1 MAVAASLLKLGT
13 GALACCPAAADAV
26 LRAARALCEVRGR
39 RRWSARGVN
48 NPGRD
53 ATRTPTSPYK
63 GCPCGNNRQGG
74 YVSVKSASE
83 RDREFSA
90 FVSAQ
95 RAVLV
100 RLAAL
105 LLTGD
110 RATAEDVVQTA
121 LTRLY
126 VTWPKVRPDTLN
138 AYARRSVV
146 NAVIDDRRK
155 LFRRRER
162 SQAELPDVTTV
173 ESRDVDQTAVI
184 ALLSTLP
191 ARMRAAVV
199 LRYIEGLNAA
209 ETADALGCSEGTVR
223 SQSARG
229 LERLRAVFPEHAHNF
244 A

>member
-1 MAVAASLLKLGT
+1 
-13 GALACCPAAADAV
+13 
-26 LRAARALCEVRGR
+26 
-39 RRWSARGVN
+39 
-48 NPGRD
+48 
-53 ATRTPTSPYK
+53 
-63 GCPCGNNRQGG
+63 
-74 YVSVKSASE
+74 VKFASE

-173 ESRDVDQTAVI
+173 KSRDVDQTAVI

-199 LRYIEGLNAA
+199 LRYIEGLSAA

>member
-1 MAVAASLLKLGT
+1 M
-13 GALACCPAAADAV
+13 
-26 LRAARALCEVRGR
+26 
-39 RRWSARGVN
+39 
-48 NPGRD
+48 
-53 ATRTPTSPYK
+53 
-63 GCPCGNNRQGG
+63 
-74 YVSVKSASE
+74 KSASE

-209 ETADALGCSEGTVR
+209 ETADAMGCSEGTVR

>member
-1 MAVAASLLKLGT
+1 M
-13 GALACCPAAADAV
+13 
-26 LRAARALCEVRGR
+26 
-39 RRWSARGVN
+39 
-48 NPGRD
+48 
-53 ATRTPTSPYK
+53 
-63 GCPCGNNRQGG
+63 
-74 YVSVKSASE
+74 KSASE

-173 ESRDVDQTAVI
+173 ESRDVDQAAVL

-209 ETADALGCSEGTVR
+209 ETADAMGCSEGTVR

>member
-1 MAVAASLLKLGT
+1 
-13 GALACCPAAADAV
+13 
-26 LRAARALCEVRGR
+26 
-39 RRWSARGVN
+39 
-48 NPGRD
+48 
-53 ATRTPTSPYK
+53 
-63 GCPCGNNRQGG
+63 
-74 YVSVKSASE
+74 VKSASE

-229 LERLRAVFPEHAHNF
+229 LERLRAVFPDHAHNF

>member
-1 MAVAASLLKLGT
+1 
-13 GALACCPAAADAV
+13 
-26 LRAARALCEVRGR
+26 
-39 RRWSARGVN
+39 
-48 NPGRD
+48 
-53 ATRTPTSPYK
+53 
-63 GCPCGNNRQGG
+63 
-74 YVSVKSASE
+74 VKSASE

-209 ETADALGCSEGTVR
+209 ETAYALGCSEGTVR

>member
-1 MAVAASLLKLGT
+1 M
-13 GALACCPAAADAV
+13 
-26 LRAARALCEVRGR
+26 
-39 RRWSARGVN
+39 
-48 NPGRD
+48 
-53 ATRTPTSPYK
+53 
-63 GCPCGNNRQGG
+63 
-74 YVSVKSASE
+74 KSASE

-126 VTWPKVRPDTLN
+126 VTWPKVRPDTVN

-209 ETADALGCSEGTVR
+209 ETADAMGCSEGTVR

>member
-1 MAVAASLLKLGT
+1 
-13 GALACCPAAADAV
+13 
-26 LRAARALCEVRGR
+26 
-39 RRWSARGVN
+39 
-48 NPGRD
+48 
-53 ATRTPTSPYK
+53 
-63 GCPCGNNRQGG
+63 
-74 YVSVKSASE
+74 VKSASE

-209 ETADALGCSEGTVR
+209 ETADAMGCSEGTVR

>member
-1 MAVAASLLKLGT
+1 M
-13 GALACCPAAADAV
+13 
-26 LRAARALCEVRGR
+26 
-39 RRWSARGVN
+39 
-48 NPGRD
+48 
-53 ATRTPTSPYK
+53 
-63 GCPCGNNRQGG
+63 
-74 YVSVKSASE
+74 KSASE

-209 ETADALGCSEGTVR
+209 ETAYALGCSEGTVR

>member
-1 MAVAASLLKLGT
+1 MKF
-13 GALACCPAAADAV
+13 
-26 LRAARALCEVRGR
+26 
-39 RRWSARGVN
+39 
-48 NPGRD
+48 
-53 ATRTPTSPYK
+53 
-63 GCPCGNNRQGG
+63 
-74 YVSVKSASE
+74 ASE

>member
-1 MAVAASLLKLGT
+1 M
-13 GALACCPAAADAV
+13 
-26 LRAARALCEVRGR
+26 
-39 RRWSARGVN
+39 
-48 NPGRD
+48 
-53 ATRTPTSPYK
+53 
-63 GCPCGNNRQGG
+63 
-74 YVSVKSASE
+74 KSASE

-173 ESRDVDQTAVI
+173 ESRDVDQTAVM

>member
-1 MAVAASLLKLGT
+1 
-13 GALACCPAAADAV
+13 
-26 LRAARALCEVRGR
+26 
-39 RRWSARGVN
+39 
-48 NPGRD
+48 
-53 ATRTPTSPYK
+53 
-63 GCPCGNNRQGG
+63 
-74 YVSVKSASE
+74 VKYASE

-229 LERLRAVFPEHAHNF
+229 LERLRAAFPEHAHNF

>member
-1 MAVAASLLKLGT
+1 
-13 GALACCPAAADAV
+13 
-26 LRAARALCEVRGR
+26 
-39 RRWSARGVN
+39 
-48 NPGRD
+48 
-53 ATRTPTSPYK
+53 
-63 GCPCGNNRQGG
+63 
-74 YVSVKSASE
+74 VKSASE

-173 ESRDVDQTAVI
+173 ESRAVDQTAVI

>member
-1 MAVAASLLKLGT
+1 
-13 GALACCPAAADAV
+13 
-26 LRAARALCEVRGR
+26 
-39 RRWSARGVN
+39 
-48 NPGRD
+48 
-53 ATRTPTSPYK
+53 
-63 GCPCGNNRQGG
+63 
-74 YVSVKSASE
+74 
-83 RDREFSA
+83 
-90 FVSAQ
+90 
-95 RAVLV
+95 
-100 RLAAL
+100 
-105 LLTGD
+105 
-110 RATAEDVVQTA
+110 
-121 LTRLY
+121 
-126 VTWPKVRPDTLN
+126 
-138 AYARRSVV
+138 VV

-199 LRYIEGLNAA
+199 LRYIEGLSAA

>member
-1 MAVAASLLKLGT
+1 
-13 GALACCPAAADAV
+13 
-26 LRAARALCEVRGR
+26 
-39 RRWSARGVN
+39 
-48 NPGRD
+48 
-53 ATRTPTSPYK
+53 
-63 GCPCGNNRQGG
+63 
-74 YVSVKSASE
+74 VKFASE

>member
-1 MAVAASLLKLGT
+1 
-13 GALACCPAAADAV
+13 
-26 LRAARALCEVRGR
+26 
-39 RRWSARGVN
+39 
-48 NPGRD
+48 
-53 ATRTPTSPYK
+53 
-63 GCPCGNNRQGG
+63 
-74 YVSVKSASE
+74 
-83 RDREFSA
+83 
-90 FVSAQ
+90 
-95 RAVLV
+95 
-100 RLAAL
+100 LAAL

>member
-1 MAVAASLLKLGT
+1 
-13 GALACCPAAADAV
+13 
-26 LRAARALCEVRGR
+26 
-39 RRWSARGVN
+39 
-48 NPGRD
+48 
-53 ATRTPTSPYK
+53 
-63 GCPCGNNRQGG
+63 
-74 YVSVKSASE
+74 VKSASE

-173 ESRDVDQTAVI
+173 EGRDVDQTAVI

>member
-1 MAVAASLLKLGT
+1 MK
-13 GALACCPAAADAV
+13 
-26 LRAARALCEVRGR
+26 
-39 RRWSARGVN
+39 
-48 NPGRD
+48 
-53 ATRTPTSPYK
+53 Y
-63 GCPCGNNRQGG
+63 
-74 YVSVKSASE
+74 ASE

>member
-1 MAVAASLLKLGT
+1 
-13 GALACCPAAADAV
+13 
-26 LRAARALCEVRGR
+26 
-39 RRWSARGVN
+39 
-48 NPGRD
+48 
-53 ATRTPTSPYK
+53 
-63 GCPCGNNRQGG
+63 
-74 YVSVKSASE
+74 VKSASE

-95 RAVLV
+95 RPVLV

-110 RATAEDVVQTA
+110 RAAAEDVVQTA

-173 ESRDVDQTAVI
+173 KSRDVDQTAVI

-199 LRYIEGLNAA
+199 LRYIEGLSAA
-209 ETADALGCSEGTVR
+209 ETADVLGCSEGTVR

>member
-1 MAVAASLLKLGT
+1 
-13 GALACCPAAADAV
+13 
-26 LRAARALCEVRGR
+26 
-39 RRWSARGVN
+39 
-48 NPGRD
+48 
-53 ATRTPTSPYK
+53 
-63 GCPCGNNRQGG
+63 
-74 YVSVKSASE
+74 VKSASE

>member
-1 MAVAASLLKLGT
+1 M
-13 GALACCPAAADAV
+13 
-26 LRAARALCEVRGR
+26 
-39 RRWSARGVN
+39 
-48 NPGRD
+48 
-53 ATRTPTSPYK
+53 
-63 GCPCGNNRQGG
+63 
-74 YVSVKSASE
+74 KSASE

-126 VTWPKVRPDTLN
+126 LTWPKVRPDTLN

>member
-1 MAVAASLLKLGT
+1 
-13 GALACCPAAADAV
+13 
-26 LRAARALCEVRGR
+26 
-39 RRWSARGVN
+39 
-48 NPGRD
+48 
-53 ATRTPTSPYK
+53 
-63 GCPCGNNRQGG
+63 
-74 YVSVKSASE
+74 VKSASE

-155 LFRRRER
+155 VFRRRER

>member
-1 MAVAASLLKLGT
+1 M
-13 GALACCPAAADAV
+13 
-26 LRAARALCEVRGR
+26 
-39 RRWSARGVN
+39 
-48 NPGRD
+48 
-53 ATRTPTSPYK
+53 
-63 GCPCGNNRQGG
+63 
-74 YVSVKSASE
+74 KSASE

-110 RATAEDVVQTA
+110 RATAEDVVQAA

-209 ETADALGCSEGTVR
+209 ETADAMGCSEGTVR

>member
-1 MAVAASLLKLGT
+1 MKF
-13 GALACCPAAADAV
+13 
-26 LRAARALCEVRGR
+26 
-39 RRWSARGVN
+39 
-48 NPGRD
+48 
-53 ATRTPTSPYK
+53 
-63 GCPCGNNRQGG
+63 
-74 YVSVKSASE
+74 ASE

-105 LLTGD
+105 LLSGD

-229 LERLRAVFPEHAHNF
+229 LERLRAVFPDHAHNF

>member
-1 MAVAASLLKLGT
+1 
-13 GALACCPAAADAV
+13 
-26 LRAARALCEVRGR
+26 
-39 RRWSARGVN
+39 
-48 NPGRD
+48 
-53 ATRTPTSPYK
+53 
-63 GCPCGNNRQGG
+63 
-74 YVSVKSASE
+74 VKSASE

-95 RAVLV
+95 RPVLV

-110 RATAEDVVQTA
+110 RAAAEDVVQTA

>member
-1 MAVAASLLKLGT
+1 M
-13 GALACCPAAADAV
+13 
-26 LRAARALCEVRGR
+26 
-39 RRWSARGVN
+39 
-48 NPGRD
+48 
-53 ATRTPTSPYK
+53 
-63 GCPCGNNRQGG
+63 
-74 YVSVKSASE
+74 KSASE

-229 LERLRAVFPEHAHNF
+229 LERLRAAFPEHAHNF

>member
-1 MAVAASLLKLGT
+1 
-13 GALACCPAAADAV
+13 
-26 LRAARALCEVRGR
+26 
-39 RRWSARGVN
+39 
-48 NPGRD
+48 
-53 ATRTPTSPYK
+53 
-63 GCPCGNNRQGG
+63 
-74 YVSVKSASE
+74 VKSASE

-126 VTWPKVRPDTLN
+126 LTWPKVRPDTLN

-173 ESRDVDQTAVI
+173 ESRDVDQTAVM

>member
-1 MAVAASLLKLGT
+1 M
-13 GALACCPAAADAV
+13 
-26 LRAARALCEVRGR
+26 
-39 RRWSARGVN
+39 
-48 NPGRD
+48 
-53 ATRTPTSPYK
+53 
-63 GCPCGNNRQGG
+63 
-74 YVSVKSASE
+74 KSASE

>member
-1 MAVAASLLKLGT
+1 M
-13 GALACCPAAADAV
+13 
-26 LRAARALCEVRGR
+26 
-39 RRWSARGVN
+39 
-48 NPGRD
+48 
-53 ATRTPTSPYK
+53 
-63 GCPCGNNRQGG
+63 
-74 YVSVKSASE
+74 KSASE

-110 RATAEDVVQTA
+110 RATAEDVVQAA

>member
-1 MAVAASLLKLGT
+1 
-13 GALACCPAAADAV
+13 
-26 LRAARALCEVRGR
+26 
-39 RRWSARGVN
+39 
-48 NPGRD
+48 
-53 ATRTPTSPYK
+53 
-63 GCPCGNNRQGG
+63 
-74 YVSVKSASE
+74 VKSASE

-173 ESRDVDQTAVI
+173 ESRDVDQTAVM